1 MKKILYILPSM
12 IFNFLEA
19 VLVFLGGIAIK
30 VPIPI
35 IILIVLVFSIVRM
48 CTRSAKHYK
57 SWVKCMIW
65 STIVILS
72 LLVVTKVDLLIA
84 IAMTVF
90 SAIVL
95 SGKGDIKDC
104 FMWAKKESKFS
115 DIDKYIK
122 ENSENNDLL
131 MEVENRL
138 EEKDYNAY
146 ILYKYRFK
154 ENKTFTEMSNLTNMD
169 SRRIADKLNEV
180 ALSIRTFCNI

>member
-1 MKKILYILPSM
+1 MNKILYILPSM
-12 IFNFLEA
+12 MFNFLE
-19 VLVFLGGIAIK
+19 VVVVFFAGIKIN
-30 VPIPI
+30 VPISI
-35 IILIVLVFSIVRM
+35 IILVVLVFSGVRM
-48 CTRSAKHYK
+48 LTRSAKHYK
-57 SWVKCMIW
+57 SMYKCMIW

-72 LLVVTKVDLLIA
+72 LLVVTKVDLMIA

-115 DIDKYIK
+115 NIDKYIK

-131 MEVENRL
+131 VEFENRL
-138 EEKDYNAY
+138 EEKDLNAY
-146 ILYKYRFK
+146 MLYKYRFK
-154 ENKTFTEMSNLTNMD
+154 ENKTFAEMSDLTSMD
-169 SRRIADKLNEV
+169 SRRITDKLNEV

>member
-1 MKKILYILPSM
+1 MNKILYNLPSV
-12 IFNFLEA
+12 IFNLLEA
-19 VLVFLGGIAIK
+19 VVVFWGGIKIN
-30 VPIPI
+30 VSISI
-35 IILIVLVFSIVRM
+35 IILIVLIFSTVRM
-48 CTRSAKHYK
+48 LTKSAKHYK
-57 SWVKCMIW
+57 SMCKCMIW

-72 LLVVTKVDLLIA
+72 LLVVTKVDLMIA

-104 FMWAKKESKFS
+104 FMWANKESKFS

-131 MEVENRL
+131 VEFENRL
-138 EEKDYNAY
+138 EEKDLNAY

-154 ENKTFTEMSNLTNMD
+154 ENKSFTQMSKLTNMD
-169 SRRIADKLNEV
+169 SRRITDKLNEV